1 MVDEPDNLVLQILR
15 RVEIRLTA
23 IETKLDRVGEDVHGL
38 KIRMTH
44 VEEGLA
50 GVNRRLDRIEERVD
64 RIEKRLDLVDH
75 PYGGVRE

>member
-1 MVDEPDNLVLQILR
+1 MADEPDNMVLQILR
-15 RVEIRLTA
+15 RVETRLTA

-38 KIRMTH
+38 KVRMTH

-64 RIEKRLDLVDH
+64 RIGNLSDLVDH

>member
-1 MVDEPDNLVLQILR
+1 MADEPDNLVLHMLPKMD
-15 RVEIRLTA
+15 A
-23 IETKLDRVGEDVHGL
+23 KLDRVVEDMHGM
-38 KIRMTH
+38 KVRMTH

-64 RIEKRLDLVDH
+64 RIERRLELADH